1 MDLSGYVAGVVLSV
15 DEVAKK
21 DKLKLLSVNIGA
33 DDPVAIV
40 TNAGNVCTRTIG
52 CRVVIAKVGAILK
65 DGEAVKKSNV
75 GGVPSNGMLCDA
87 PMLGWAGG
95 GAGTAVL
102 LPEQFAPGDQCPSSK
117 PRMDGGSDEQSNAPE
132 IKSKST
138 GPGVDSLFEKKLSK
152 EENKAALTAK
162 RAAKKAAKE
171 GGEEEKEG
179 EEE

>member
-40 TNAGNVCTRTIG
+40 TNAGNVGTRTIG

-87 PMLGWAGG
+87 PIISFDRTPPWTCLVTSPASFSPW
-95 GAGTAVL
+95 TRSRRRTSSSY
-102 LPEQFAPGDQCPSSK
+102 CP
-117 PRMDGGSDEQSNAPE
+117 
-132 IKSKST
+132 
-138 GPGVDSLFEKKLSK
+138 
-152 EENKAALTAK
+152 
-162 RAAKKAAKE
+162 
-171 GGEEEKEG
+171 
-179 EEE
+179 